1 MRLLPNIIELN
12 IAMNTTLIVLDS
24 LDRWK
29 PYYDTDSILTAGDYL
44 QDQELNKK
52 HFFVINLCNKLDYH
66 SEGYYCSL
74 LAQARGHKVMPDIEV
89 INRLETGAVMR
100 LDNQMQKI
108 AYRWMQSLQLS
119 ANGEVVLD
127 IFFGTTNEPAMEKVA
142 RAIFEQ
148 NPCPMLR
155 VQFAFREK
163 NQIESIRPL
172 GLDELDDAQQDS
184 FAQALEAFSKKVWRQ
199 PRARRPARYD
209 LAILIDPDDPMPPSN
224 KGAIK
229 RFQQQARKMNIN
241 AELITEQDVY
251 RLMEYDALFI
261 RQTTSLNHI
270 TYRMAHLAQQADM
283 IVIDDPLS
291 IIRCTNKVYLKELL
305 DKEEIPTPKSHLIF
319 RSTPISWNEIV
330 QVLGSPIVLKV
341 PDGSFSHGMGK
352 ASNEQDYH
360 KILAALFEKTAIVL
374 AQEFLPTD
382 FDWRIG
388 VLNGDPLFACK
399 YFMARG
405 HWQIYNHTSSGK
417 SLSGSFETV
426 PVSKVPKHV
435 LRNALDAASTI
446 GKGLYGVDIKAI
458 GDKSVIIEVNDNPS
472 IDHGVEDAIL
482 GDELYRLILREFLD
496 RLDRKHRQ

>member
-1 MRLLPNIIELN
+1 MNSTII
-12 IAMNTTLIVLDS
+12 ILDS

-44 QDQELNKK
+44 QNQDLNKK
-52 HFFVINLCNKLDYH
+52 HFFVINLCNRFDYH

-100 LDNQMQKI
+100 LDHQMQKI
-108 AYRWMQSLQLS
+108 AFRWMQSLGAKLS
-119 ANGEVVLD
+119 EDITLD
-127 IFFGTTNEPAMEKVA
+127 IFFGTSDVPAMEKVV

-155 VQFAFREK
+155 VQFAVREK

-172 GLDELDDAQQDS
+172 GLDELNDAQQDN
-184 FAQALEAFSKKVWRQ
+184 FARALETFSKKVWRQ
-199 PRARRPARYD
+199 PRTRKPYRYD

-224 KGAIK
+224 KGAIS

-241 AELITEQDVY
+241 AELVTAQDIS
-251 RLMEYDALFI
+251 RLIEYDALFI

-319 RSTPISWNEIV
+319 RSAPISWDEISLI
-330 QVLGSPIVLKV
+330 LGSPIVLKV

-352 ASNEQDYH
+352 ATNEADYK
-360 KILAALFEKTAIVL
+360 KIIETLFDSTAIVL
-374 AQEFLPTD
+374 AQEFLLTD

-388 VLNGDPLFACK
+388 VLNGEPLFACK

-405 HWQIYNHTSSGK
+405 HWQIYNHTPAGK
-417 SLSGSFETV
+417 SLTGSFETV
-426 PVSKVPKHV
+426 PMNKVPKHV
-435 LRNALDAASTI
+435 LRNALDATSII
-446 GKGLYGVDIKAI
+446 GKGLYGVDLKAI